1 MYFASEG
8 TTLYVELAQI
18 NNVTTES
25 RAGNNRILIVEI
37 YSQDE
42 SDVCVVLKKVLEESV
57 FHADSYTEPVFS
69 IREFQ
74 ASESRS
80 IAFGYQDARY
90 GLLPVLPRNEKD
102 RQQVKVCFLTASEM
116 YYEQFRKEEGFCALD
131 KDRICPKANWK

>member
-1 MYFASEG
+1 M
-8 TTLYVELAQI
+8 
-18 NNVTTES
+18 
-25 RAGNNRILIVEI
+25 
-37 YSQDE
+37 
-42 SDVCVVLKKVLEESV
+42 LKKVLEESV

-74 ASESRS
+74 ASELRS

-90 GLLPVLPRNEKD
+90 GLLPVVPRNEKD

-131 KDRICPKANWK
+131 KDLFVRKPIGNEDSIKNKHYNQPGQITTISKKKNKTPPYYCAIEIFLIIQ